1 MRRGS
6 INWRAW
12 ADRFRRRSSSPQAT
26 KNSRAGACSAPRRI
40 CSARYGINATGIDA
54 IIDEAGTAKTTLYKL
69 FGSKT
74 NLVNA
79 VLESEGKA
87 WREWFIGAMEDGG
100 GDAQAKLKRIFPAL
114 KRWFAEE
121 RFYGC
126 PFINAVAEHD
136 KDAKAFRNIA
146 LRHKKVVLAHIE
158 KLAGEMGAAEPQMLA
173 HQLALLIDGAIVA
186 AMVSRD
192 PGVADTAGL
201 AAGNLF
207 GPSKVKK
214 PKRRGRE
221 RTARCGVGARR
232 VGKAQRAH
240 HLTACSLIDGGH
252 VASAPLPTLRF
263 ITPARSGRGSARCR
277 LSAAPNSMVWGL
289 VPSPRTE
296 AATLPALSTITT
308 ETL

>member
-1 MRRGS
+1 MPA
-6 INWRAW
+6 II
-12 ADRFRRRSSSPQAT
+12 F
-26 KNSRAGACSAPRRI
+26 SAPRCDLMILPRFDLLTRMGKSVSKKQAVAAALAANDED
-40 CSARYGINATGIDA
+40 SAHGRLLSAATRLFCKNGINATGIDA
-54 IIDEAGTAKTTLYKL
+54 IIHEAGTAKTTLYKL

-74 NLVNA
+74 NLVHA

-100 GDAQAKLKRIFPAL
+100 GDAQAKLTRIFPAL

-136 KDAKAFRNIA
+136 KDAKQFRNIA

-158 KLAGEMGAAEPQMLA
+158 KLAAEMGAAEPQVLA

-201 AAGNLF
+201 AAGNLYE
-207 GPSKVKK
+207 PSKVKK
-214 PKRRGRE
+214 PKR
-221 RTARCGVGARR
+221 V
-232 VGKAQRAH
+232 
-240 HLTACSLIDGGH
+240 
-252 VASAPLPTLRF
+252 
-263 ITPARSGRGSARCR
+263 
-277 LSAAPNSMVWGL
+277 SAAAEQFVA
-289 VPSPRTE
+289 V
-296 AATLPALSTITT
+296 
-308 ETL
+308 